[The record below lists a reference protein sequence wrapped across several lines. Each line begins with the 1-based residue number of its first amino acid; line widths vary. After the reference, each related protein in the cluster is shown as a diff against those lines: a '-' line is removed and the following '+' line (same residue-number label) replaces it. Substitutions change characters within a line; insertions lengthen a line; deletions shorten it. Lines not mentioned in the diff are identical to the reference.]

1 MATESTGPLDL
12 YRANLG
18 LVPRTLNVWHEARQQ
33 VCEFEM
39 LRVKRDLAA
48 LSAKREAAGA
58 RDWSELA
65 SSYQTTLRE
74 YLAATT
80 NLWQQG
86 LVSAVKQQ
94 SVCSD
99 GMRDAF
105 ARWQAAWT
113 GQWQKAA
120 GMTSTMMPLQEWMQR
135 FDQTVRGAPDGRA
148 AFGPDMNSAAPPAAA
163 RSRAAQGDRHVG

>member
-1 MATESTGPLDL
+1 MATESTSPLDL

-18 LVPRTLNVWHEARQQ
+18 LELCMLSVWREGRQQ
-33 VCEFEM
+33 ACELEM
-39 LRVKRDLAA
+39 
-48 LSAKREAAGA
+48 
-58 RDWSELA
+58 
-65 SSYQTTLRE
+65 LRE

-94 SVCSD
+94 NACID

-105 ARWQAAWT
+105 ARWQAAWRGEWQT
-113 GQWQKAA
+113 GA
-120 GMTSTMMPLQEWMQR
+120 GMTSTTMPLQEWMQR
-135 FDQTVRGAPDGRA
+135 FEQTVRDAPDGRA
-148 AFGPDMNSAAPPAAA
+148 EFGPDMNSAAPPTAA